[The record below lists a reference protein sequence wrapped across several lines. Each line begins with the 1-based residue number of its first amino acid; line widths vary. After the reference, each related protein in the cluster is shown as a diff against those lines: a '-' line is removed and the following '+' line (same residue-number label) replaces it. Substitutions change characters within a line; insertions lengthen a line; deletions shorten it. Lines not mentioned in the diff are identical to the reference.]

1 MANHT
6 DLKGGIITAT
16 ETAETAGRNRFQ
28 TASISHGD
36 IENHSRYEGDGF
48 GIGVSGSISGQSLGQ
63 TAPTADSRIQTVAGK
78 NGIDSS
84 IGYGSDGGSQSSVT
98 KSGIG
103 TRNIIIGNDTDGTQA
118 AAAYTA
124 TRSETAEQNSGR
136 LNNIFDKERVQSEI
150 DLQRKVSQEFSK
162 NVQEARTEI
171 NRKAEGYKALAK
183 AAEDKAAQALQNGD
197 LNAYREAVQ
206 TANEHHQ
213 KADNWQKG
221 GVALAAVATGLSA
234 PTDSAL
240 GIAAATASPAA
251 AYQIG
256 QYFKELAQ
264 QNSDGKL
271 TAKQETAHI
280 LAHTVLGAATAAAGD
295 NNALAGAIS
304 AGSAEAAAPLIGN
317 YLYGEKDGSKLTA
330 EQKETVTAITSLLG
344 AATGATVGN
353 SATNAAQGSLN
364 ADSAVENNSILSRT
378 ARTRL
383 NPQSKVLYDRI
394 IQKGNFHTVEDFNHA
409 YAQCPNKAC
418 QNAVVQAFQKERE
431 RFFTYLA
438 DEIKDGKQRELLIK
452 EFAPVMSGENSLLG
466 GRFGQA
472 AAINWSGYQDGFLAR
487 FPDAWIE
494 KDKIAQKTAS
504 GMSLEQAERSAMKEM
519 LIPQAISAALVGA
532 VGSKIN
538 PAYKAAKQTDGSHA
552 KPKEP
557 STVDGEMAGGNKPI
571 KLPSNVNFQLLER
584 ALQHSIPTKGHPN
597 QLIYTLDDGTR
608 LIFRKDFGDKAHP
621 IGNIFQGKGAID
633 HYNIEVQIPR
643 ANGSVRTI
651 ENLHIVPNSLGGFTW
666 WGKDG
671 VTKK

>member
-1 MANHT
+1 SEQSGIFAGDDGFQVNVANHT

-16 ETAETAGRNRFQ
+16 ETAESEGRNRFQ

-63 TAPTADSRIQTVAGK
+63 TAPAADSRIQTVATK

-98 KSGIG
+98 RSGIG

-118 AAAYTA
+118 AAVYTG
-124 TRSETAEQNSGR
+124 TRTETAEQNSGR

-162 NVQEARTEI
+162 NVQEVRTEI
-171 NRKAEGYKALAK
+171 NHKAEGYKALAK

-240 GIAAATASPAA
+240 GIAAAAASPAA

-271 TAKQETAHI
+271 TGKQETAHI
-280 LAHTVLGAATAAAGD
+280 LAHAVLGAATAAAGD

-330 EQKETVTAITSLLG
+330 EQKETVTAITNLLG
-344 AATGATVGN
+344 TATGAAVGN
-353 SATNAAQGSLN
+353 STANAAQGGLV
-364 ADSAVENNSILSRT
+364 AGSAVENNYYLTSNALNKKPEEVRNIYKVLKNKVIKECNGGRIQECRQDIERIINFAQDSRFAQNHKDLQNESMQFLSQHQTLLVDYLTARYETLSREDKSILNRYITPGAEIVAGASGIVISVKGGVAT
-378 ARTRL
+378 C
-383 NPQSKVLYDRI
+383 PQSFGLTCSAAAVGLFSSTDHLAT
-394 IQKGNFHTVEDFNHA
+394 GLNNFGKKASEQSPTITV
-409 YAQCPNKAC
+409 Q
-418 QNAVVQAFQKERE
+418 
-431 RFFTYLA
+431 
-438 DEIKDGKQRELLIK
+438 ELK
-452 EFAPVMSGENSLLG
+452 KLG
-466 GRFGQA
+466 LSEQA
-472 AAINWSGYQDGFLAR
+472 ADYVQLAIDTLS
-487 FPDAWIE
+487 
-494 KDKIAQKTAS
+494 
-504 GMSLEQAERSAMKEM
+504 
-519 LIPQAISAALVGA
+519 VG
-532 VGSKIN
+532 
-538 PAYKAAKQTDGSHA
+538 KAATGIP
-552 KPKEP
+552 KPKP
-557 STVDGEMAGGNKPI
+557 IPKMTMLSTSEGTANAATYP
-571 KLPSNVNFQLLER
+571 KL
-584 ALQHSIPTKGHPN
+584 IN
-597 QLIYTLDDGTR
+597 QL
-608 LIFRKDFGDKAHP
+608 
-621 IGNIFQGKGAID
+621 NEQ
-633 HYNIEVQIPR
+633 
-643 ANGSVRTI
+643 
-651 ENLHIVPNSLGGFTW
+651 NL
-666 WGKDG
+666 
-671 VTKK
+671 KKYC

>member
-1 MANHT
+1 MLGLYAGDDGFQVNLAKHT
-6 DLKGGIITAT
+6 GIITAT

-63 TAPTADSRIQTVAGK
+63 TAPAADSRIQTVAAK

-103 TRNIIIGNDTDGTQA
+103 TRNIVIGNDPTGEAAKAVYTD
-118 AAAYTA
+118 
-124 TRSETAEQNSGR
+124 TRTETAEQNSGR

-162 NVQEARTEI
+162 NVQEVRTEI
-171 NRKAEGYKALAK
+171 NHKAEGYKALAK

-264 QNSDGKL
+264 QNSDGNL
-271 TAKQETAHI
+271 SAKQETAHI
-280 LAHTVLGAATAAAGD
+280 LAHAVLGAATAAAGD

-330 EQKETVTAITSLLG
+330 EQKETVTAITNLLG
-344 AATGATVGN
+344 TATGAAVGN
-353 SATNAAQGSLN
+353 STANAVQGSLN

-394 IQKGNFHTVEDFNHA
+394 IRKGNFHTVEDFNHA

-452 EFAPVMSGENSLLG
+452 EFAPVMSGENLLLG
-466 GRFGQA
+466 GRFGQ

-532 VGSKIN
+532 AGVRKIN
-538 PAYKAAKQTDGSHA
+538 ET
-552 KPKEP
+552 
-557 STVDGEMAGGNKPI
+557 I
-571 KLPSNVNFQLLER
+571 KKN
-584 ALQHSIPTKGHPN
+584 
-597 QLIYTLDDGTR
+597 
-608 LIFRKDFGDKAHP
+608 
-621 IGNIFQGKGAID
+621 
-633 HYNIEVQIPR
+633 
-643 ANGSVRTI
+643 
-651 ENLHIVPNSLGGFTW
+651 
-666 WGKDG
+666 
-671 VTKK
+671 